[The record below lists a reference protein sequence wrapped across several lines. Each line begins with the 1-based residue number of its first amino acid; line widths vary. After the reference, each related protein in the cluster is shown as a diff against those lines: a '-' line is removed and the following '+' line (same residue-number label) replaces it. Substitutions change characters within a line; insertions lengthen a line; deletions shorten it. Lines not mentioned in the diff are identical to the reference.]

1 MDSNSLYYPRYTSIE
16 QVMLDLKSKVRFGN
30 INQDSISDNQ
40 ILDVI
45 KKAESKIELKLSRQ
59 YITPLIGIDAQGV
72 YIPYKDIPYDS
83 TIDYITK
90 ICTLQACIL
99 MIQTYFG
106 RSEGVRGDSYLE
118 QYQNEL
124 KDELASINE
133 KDPKTGQWLNPPLNG
148 LAVNKLAS
156 FFQPGVAIPMVARVG
171 ATSGS
176 YGNQVLARQINGVRN
191 WWYGRGGGW
200 WY

>member
-1 MDSNSLYYPRYTSIE
+1 MDSSSLYQPRYTSVE

-30 INQDSISDNQ
+30 SNQDSVSDNQ
-40 ILDVI
+40 VLDVI

-59 YITPLIGIDAQGV
+59 YITPLIGVNEQGV
-72 YIPYKDIPYDS
+72 YIPYEDIPYDS

-90 ICTLQACIL
+90 LCTLQACIL
-99 MIQTYFG
+99 MMQTYFG
-106 RSEGVRGDSYLE
+106 RSEGVRGDSYLD
-118 QYQNEL
+118 QYQKEL
-124 KDELASINE
+124 KEELDNINE
-133 KDPKTGQWLNPPLNG
+133 KDPKTGQWLNPPLAG

-156 FFQPGVAIPMVARVG
+156 FFQPGVAMPMVARVG
-171 ATSGS
+171 ATSCS